1 MAKFMRMVS
10 WTASA
15 TSLAS
20 GSLTVHFADAR
31 DGWIYGVTPA
41 VGTSTT
47 ANPNFA
53 PHLWATHDGGESWKE
68 IPVGPLGV
76 DYGVLQMATHGAV
89 TYLYG
94 ASFTTG
100 MAHILTTPSSRDN
113 WTSATSSSLGVPA
126 GGTQLQASFTFAGTR
141 GWFVSG
147 NDRGLE
153 SMEELTPTGA
163 WRNWTAKSLTVGEG
177 FTPVIAESSNE
188 LIFVASSSGFVVPA
202 PKTTPLGWG
211 HGATW
216 LFESADAGTTF
227 RAIHEL
233 ANSSRVIFPFVNG
246 LPSQPKPGV
255 ILVEREQGTNM
266 EAFQLIASTD
276 GGRSWRVVIGHRVLQ
291 VAVAAPSIGY
301 AIVTTYSGPRLTSL
315 RKTVDG
321 GLQWSDVAL

>member
-1 MAKFMRMVS
+1 MIS

-31 DGWIYGVTPA
+31 DGWIFGVTPA
-41 VGTSTT
+41 AVTSTT

-53 PHLWATHDGGESWKE
+53 PHLWATHDGGESWKQ
-68 IPVGPLGV
+68 ISLGPLGI

-100 MAHILTTPSSRDN
+100 KAHILSTPSSRDN

-126 GGTQLQASFTFAGTR
+126 GGTQLRGSFTFAGNR
-141 GWFVSG
+141 GWFVGG

-163 WRNWTAKSLTVGEG
+163 WKNWPAKSLTVGEG
-177 FTPVIAESSNE
+177 FAPVTAESSNE
-188 LIFVASSSGFVVPA
+188 LIVVASSSGFVVPA
-202 PKTTPLGWG
+202 PRMTPLGWG

-216 LFESADAGTTF
+216 LFESADAGKTF
-227 RAIHEL
+227 RAVHEL

-246 LPSQPKPGV
+246 LPSLSKPGV
-255 ILVEREQGTNM
+255 ILVGREQGANM
-266 EAFQLIASTD
+266 AVFQLIASTN
-276 GGRSWRVVIGHRVLQ
+276 GGRSWHVVIGRRVLQ
-291 VAVAAPSIGY
+291 VAIAASSVGY
-301 AIVTTYSGPRLTSL
+301 AIVTTSSDHRLTGL